1 MPSKGIKQLAKILLE
16 IKEPKQLENFL
27 ENILTPSEHEEI
39 AQRLQILSLLNEG
52 ETQREIAQKLQVSIG
67 TVSRGSRI
75 LQYGKPGL
83 DQVLQWWRSS
93 SRQVRT

>member
-1 MPSKGIKQLAKILLE
+1 MPSKEIKQLAKVLLS

-39 AQRLQILSLLNEG
+39 IQRLQILSLLNAG
-52 ETQREIAQKLQVSIG
+52 ETQRDVAQKLHVSIG

-83 DQVLQWWRSS
+83 DAVIQWWRSS